1 MLTQLKFENKKIKK
15 LKIQI
20 KNCTDIQVKNRG
32 RLVEAVE
39 GRNMVVKGSSKR
51 SLPKES

>member
-1 MLTQLKFENKKIKK
+1 M
-15 LKIQI
+15 
-20 KNCTDIQVKNRG
+20 DIYTKDRG

-39 GRNMVVKGSSKR
+39 GRSMVVKGSSKR